1 MHNLDFFYKNIYL
14 YKKIP
19 SFISYIESEVNHL
32 TYERTSFKFKD
43 RNCILDTLIKIDQA
57 QKEAIMEK
65 ECDTCE
71 RSLLQKIFN
80 TRPAIFYLCDGKPFK
95 VEVPGEPQDTIFFR
109 VEEIRNDCVLLRILV
124 KKGPTWDCRLHG
136 IVKH

>member
-71 RSLLQKIFN
+71 RV
-80 TRPAIFYLCDGKPFK
+80 C
-95 VEVPGEPQDTIFFR
+95 FR
-109 VEEIRNDCVLLRILV
+109 RFSTPVRQFSISATANPSKWKFPESLRIRFSSES
-124 KKGPTWDCRLHG
+124 KK
-136 IVKH
+136 